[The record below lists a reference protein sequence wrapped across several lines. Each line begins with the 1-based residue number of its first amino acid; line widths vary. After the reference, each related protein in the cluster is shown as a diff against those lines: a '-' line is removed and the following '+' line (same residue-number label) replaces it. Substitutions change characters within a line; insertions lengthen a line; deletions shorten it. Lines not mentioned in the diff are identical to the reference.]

1 MLTRVL
7 PPVGPTAWRR
17 LGDLSTDIFGLEIN
31 REQAVSKA
39 PFFLAECR
47 RRVFAAAYHWDKLL
61 ATLFDRPPRIPSYY
75 ADCRLPL
82 ELTDDQLC
90 LNVLSDEE
98 QASLER
104 TGGWHTGS
112 SNYSASWI
120 RALYLL
126 AQFKE
131 ETLLH
136 QLKPLNEETKS
147 KLGSVQFFPLQNKGN
162 LQQKNVILTIIAGTS
177 QLGAKKRG
185 TVSPIVFVT
194 SLDVGSPI

>member
-1 MLTRVL
+1 MS
-7 PPVGPTAWRR
+7 VGPTVWRR
-17 LGDLSTDIFGLEIN
+17 LGDLSTDIFGLEIH
-31 REQAVSKA
+31 REAAITKV

-47 RRVFAAAYHWDKLL
+47 RRIFAAAFHWDKLL

-90 LNVLSDEE
+90 SNGLSDEE
-98 QASLER
+98 LAALER
-104 TGGWHTGS
+104 SGGWYTGGFN
-112 SNYSASWI
+112 SNTSWI

-136 QLKPLNEETKS
+136 QLKPLDQETRS
-147 KLGSVQFFPLQNKGN
+147 KLESADPFPLQ
-162 LQQKNVILTIIAGTS
+162 T
-177 QLGAKKRG
+177 
-185 TVSPIVFVT
+185 
-194 SLDVGSPI
+194 

>member
-1 MLTRVL
+1 
-7 PPVGPTAWRR
+7 
-17 LGDLSTDIFGLEIN
+17 LEIN

-47 RRVFAAAYHWDKLL
+47 RRIFAAAYHWDKLL

-75 ADCRLPL
+75 ADCCLPL

-90 LNVLSDEE
+90 LDVLSVEK
-98 QASLER
+98 QASLEH
-104 TGGWHTGS
+104 TGGWHDTGP
-112 SNYSASWI
+112 NYSASWI

-147 KLGSVQFFPLQNKGN
+147 KLQSVQYSRFRWSGT
-162 LQQKNVILTIIAGTS
+162 QQRYVKLTIIAGIS
-177 QLGAKKRG
+177 PIGAKRRG
-185 TVSPIVFVT
+185 TVSPIVFIM
-194 SLDVGSPI
+194 SLDVGSPIKCPSHASDWQKSISRTCRHYFISIA